1 MQFLTFE
8 PAEVLGRIPDRLK
21 RSFAQGLEIF
31 SSYESAEAWATAD
44 LEGSGFGPADA
55 ETLRVNA
62 IRVRAAHGLEAGV
75 ALMNRTPLSAAGRGR
90 AIKNAFFLKEH
101 TQPEMLLKCLPLLRD
116 EAEHETAR
124 KAARGGG
131 IRVRIK
137 P

>member
-1 MQFLTFE
+1 M
-8 PAEVLGRIPDRLK
+8 K
-21 RSFAQGLEIF
+21 RSFAYGLRLF

-62 IRVRAAHGLEAGV
+62 IGVRAAHDLEAGV
-75 ALMNRTPLSAAGRGR
+75 ALMNRTPLSASGRGR
-90 AIKNAFFLKEH
+90 AIENAFFLKEH